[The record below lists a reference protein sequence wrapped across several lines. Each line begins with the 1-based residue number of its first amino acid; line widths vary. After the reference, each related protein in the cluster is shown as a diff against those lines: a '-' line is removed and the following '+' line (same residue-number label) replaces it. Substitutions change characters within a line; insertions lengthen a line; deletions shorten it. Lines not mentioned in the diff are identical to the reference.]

1 MNKVNDYISKSFR
14 MISFHDQK
22 YETSNAIEYKL
33 VILGE
38 RGVGKTSICNR
49 LLKNEFNLEIK
60 STTQNDCYWKIFH
73 LFEKTIYL
81 YVLDIED
88 NFLTTERANIYSD
101 LDGAI
106 LVYDVTKAKTFE
118 DIDKW
123 AIELK
128 QHTQE
133 TIPFILLGNKI
144 DLSYLRNVD
153 IEEGNKKALELNC
166 DFFETSCIDDKSLI
180 DKFKFL
186 ISKIY
191 FDKLTDEEKN
201 NLKYYCDDQH
211 HTSEL
216 EKTTIS
222 NEKLMNGEKISK
234 QFSEDHEDIKDNFN
248 SLNIEQKEN

>member
-1 MNKVNDYISKSFR
+1 MNKVNDYISKFFR
-14 MISFHDQK
+14 IISFHDPK
-22 YETSNAIEYKL
+22 YETSNAIEFKI

-88 NFLTTERANIYSD
+88 NFLTTERTNIYSN

-106 LVYDVTKAKTFE
+106 IVYDVTKAKSFE

-123 AIELK
+123 IVEFK
-128 QHTQE
+128 QHSQDI
-133 TIPFILLGNKI
+133 IPFLLLGNKV
-144 DLSYLRNVD
+144 DLSFLRNVD
-153 IEEGNKKALELNC
+153 TEEGKKKASELNC
-166 DFFETSCIDDKSLI
+166 DFFETSCIEDKYFLDI
-180 DKFKFL
+180 FKFL

-191 FDKLTDEEKN
+191 FNKLTEEEKN
-201 NLKYYCDDQH
+201 NLKTSQH
-211 HTSEL
+211 SSSDL
-216 EKTTIS
+216 GKTIYT
-222 NEKLMNGEKISK
+222 NEKLENNEKISK
-234 QFSEDHEDIKDNFN
+234 QFSNNDEKSTPNINN
-248 SLNIEQKEN
+248 LNDQIEN